1 MRVYFEVARRSF
13 RRFSTYRAAVVAGVF
28 TNTVFGFVLASV
40 LRTALGSRSVG
51 GLTASTATAFTFL
64 GQAMLMIVMAFG
76 DFDELEKVRTGEVAT
91 ALMRPLDY
99 SLFRLA
105 SDLGRSAFYA
115 LARGIPPFVVGWLV
129 YRFPLAGPVRFA
141 SFLLAVLLAA
151 VVASRWWN
159 IVSTL
164 AFWMTD
170 GSGAMQLGV
179 VVSTFATGSIIPL
192 QFLPDGL
199 KAFVLVTPWAAMV
212 QRPVEVFI
220 GIGSLLTCAL
230 TQLVWIAVLE
240 LVLRVEL
247 RFARRKLMIQ
257 GG

>member
-1 MRVYFEVARRSF
+1 MYFEVARLSF
-13 RRFSTYRAAVVAGVF
+13 RRFSTYRQAVIAGVF
-28 TNTVFGFVLASV
+28 TNTVFGFILASV
-40 LRTALGSRSVG
+40 LRTALGTRNVG
-51 GLTASTATAFTFL
+51 GLTAASATSFTFL
-64 GQAMLMIVMAFG
+64 GQGMLMVVMAFG

-99 SLFRLA
+99 SAFRLA
-105 SDLGRSAFYA
+105 SDLGRSLFYA
-115 LARGIPPFVVGWLV
+115 LARGLPPFVVGWLV
-129 YRFPLAGPVRFA
+129 YRFPLAAPAQFA
-141 SFLLAVLLAA
+141 SFLVLVVLAA

-199 KAFVLVTPWAAMV
+199 KAVVRLTLWAAMV
-212 QRPVEVFI
+212 QRPVEVFL
-220 GIGSLLTCAL
+220 GIGAAWRCAFLQVGWIVLLEA
-230 TQLVWIAVLE
+230 
-240 LVLRVEL
+240 VLRVEL
-247 RFARRKLMIQ
+247 RFARRKLVIQ

>member
-13 RRFSTYRAAVVAGVF
+13 QRFSTYRAAVVAGVF
-28 TNTVFGFVLASV
+28 TNTVFGFILASV
-40 LRTALGSRSVG
+40 LRTALGTRSVG
-51 GLTASTATAFTFL
+51 GLTAETATAFTFL
-64 GQAMLMIVMAFG
+64 AQAMLMIVMVFG
-76 DFDELEKVRTGEVAT
+76 DFDEVEKVRTGEVAT
-91 ALMRPLDY
+91 ALTRPLDY

-105 SDLGRSAFYA
+105 SDLGRSTFNS

-129 YRFPLAGPVRFA
+129 YRFPLAAPLRFA
-141 SFLLAVLLAA
+141 SFLLAVVLAA

-170 GSGAMQLGV
+170 GSGAMQMGV
-179 VVSTFATGSIIPL
+179 AVCTFATGAIIPL

-199 KAFVLVTPWAAMV
+199 KAVVQVTPWAAMV

-220 GIGSLLTCAL
+220 GLGSVWSCVAV
-230 TQLVWIAVLE
+230 QLVWIAVLE
-240 LVLRVEL
+240 SLLRLEL
-247 RFARRKLMIQ
+247 RFARRKLVIQ

>member
-1 MRVYFEVARRSF
+1 MYFEVARLSF
-13 RRFSTYRAAVVAGVF
+13 RRFSTYRQAVIAGVF
-28 TNTVFGFVLASV
+28 TNTVFGFILASV
-40 LRTALGSRSVG
+40 LRTALGTSNVG
-51 GLTASTATAFTFL
+51 GLTATSATAFTFL
-64 GQAMLMIVMAFG
+64 GQGMLMVVMAFG
-76 DFDELEKVRTGEVAT
+76 DFDELEKVRTGEVAM

-99 SLFRLA
+99 SGFRLA
-105 SDLGRSAFYA
+105 SDLGRSLFNAF
-115 LARGIPPFVVGWLV
+115 ARGVPPFVVGWLV
-129 YRFPLAGPVRFA
+129 YRFPLAAPARFL
-141 SFLLAVLLAA
+141 SFVLLVVLAA

-199 KAFVLVTPWAAMV
+199 KAVVRLTLWAAMV

-220 GIGSLLTCAL
+220 GIGSAWRCAL
-230 TQLVWIAVLE
+230 LQLGWVVVLE
-240 LVLRVEL
+240 SVLRIEL
-247 RFARRKLMIQ
+247 RFARRKLVIQ

>member
-13 RRFSTYRAAVVAGVF
+13 QRFSTYRAAVVAGVF
-28 TNTVFGFVLASV
+28 TNTAFGFILASV
-40 LRTALGSRSVG
+40 LRTALGTRSVG
-51 GLTASTATAFTFL
+51 GLTATTATAFTFL
-64 GQAMLMIVMAFG
+64 AQGMLMVVMAFG
-76 DFDELEKVRTGEVAT
+76 DFDEVEKVRTGEVAT

-105 SDLGRSAFYA
+105 ADLGRSAFNT
-115 LARGIPPFVVGWLV
+115 LARGMPPFAVGWLV
-129 YRFPLAGPVRFA
+129 YRFPLAAPLRFA
-141 SFLLAVLLAA
+141 SFLLTVVLAA

-170 GSGAMQLGV
+170 GSGAMQMGV
-179 VVSTFATGSIIPL
+179 AVCTFATGALIPL

-199 KAFVLVTPWAAMV
+199 KAVVRVTPWAAMV

-220 GIGSLLTCAL
+220 GLSSVWACIAL
-230 TQLVWIAVLE
+230 QLVWIAVLE
-240 LVLRVEL
+240 SLLRLEL
-247 RFARRKLMIQ
+247 RFARRKLVIQ